1 VVAGARMGR
10 LLGALLMGL
19 GFGEFVSAPRSVACG
34 WRCWAGSCS
43 TPPGPRRPMPACGR
57 RCSAVEGRMVFL
69 SSRVLSEV
77 ERIADRVGIICEGR
91 LVDLLEVSALKT
103 RALRRFELHF
113 ARPVPPAAFDRLP
126 GGSWSRSR
134 GDMVRCAVEGS
145 IDALIK
151 AAASHE
157 LVSLVSHG
165 RTWRRSSWP
174 PPPGIAG
181 FLVNSLSALAE
192 GLKQWRP
199 LTLFYQYAGND
210 PLRNG
215 LDVGD
220 AAVLLA
226 VAAAMALVAL
236 VAFQRRDL
244 AA

>member
-1 VVAGARMGR
+1 
-10 LLGALLMGL
+10 
-19 GFGEFVSAPRSVACG
+19 
-34 WRCWAGSCS
+34 
-43 TPPGPRRPMPACGR
+43 MPACGR
-57 RCSAVEGRMVFL
+57 RCSAAEGRMVFL

-174 PPPGIAG
+174 TPPGIAG

-226 VAAAMALVAL
+226 VARRWRWSRWSPSSAATWPPERRPAAPDPKLMAKVPQTQCLCPTAL
-236 VAFQRRDL
+236 ATPEGSCR
-244 AA
+244 